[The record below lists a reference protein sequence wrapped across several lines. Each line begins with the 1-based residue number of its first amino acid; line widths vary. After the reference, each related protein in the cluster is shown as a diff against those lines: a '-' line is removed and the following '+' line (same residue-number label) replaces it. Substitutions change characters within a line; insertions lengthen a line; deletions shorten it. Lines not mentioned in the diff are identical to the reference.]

1 MILYLSAKTLFLAKI
16 ASRVTVENEFK
27 NNVSGL
33 IRTWSHFCE
42 MKGFIIFFDSIETWN
57 MGIMQEG
64 TIHDNL
70 FQKIEA
76 NIWLMM
82 S

>member
-27 NNVSGL
+27 NVSGL